1 MSRRLLLPLL
11 LVPLVAAACSSDSKS
26 ETKTSNASASASTG
40 SGSGASTIKVT
51 LSDKGC
57 EPKDITAKAG
67 AITFDVTNEGS
78 AAVTEFE
85 ILKDEK
91 ILGEIE
97 NVIPGN
103 EKSFTVTLTPGTYVT
118 ECPGGSEFDE
128 GTLTVS

>member
-1 MSRRLLLPLL
+1 
-11 LVPLVAAACSSDSKS
+11 LVPLVVAACSSDSKS

-40 SGSGASTIKVT
+40 SSGSGASTIKIT

-57 EPKDITAKAG
+57 EPKEITAKAG
-67 AITFDVTNEGS
+67 QVTFDVTNDGS

-85 ILKDEK
+85 IKKDEK
-91 ILGEIE
+91 VLGEVE

-103 EKSFTVTLTPGTYVT
+103 ERSFTLTLDPGTYVT

>member
-1 MSRRLLLPLL
+1 
-11 LVPLVAAACSSDSKS
+11 VPLVAVACSSDSKS
-26 ETKTSNASASASTG
+26 ETKTSDASASASG
-40 SGSGASTIKVT
+40 GSGATTIKVT

-57 EPKDITAKAG
+57 EPKEITAKAG
-67 AITFDVTNEGS
+67 AITFEVTNAGS

-85 ILKDEK
+85 VLQNEK
-91 ILGEIE
+91 ILGEVE

-103 EKSFTVTLTPGTYVT
+103 DRSFTVTLPAGTYVT